1 MRTNSAAKT
10 VASTKLCV
18 YLSSTDRKNHS
29 LLLFQPL
36 MLGNIESKQKKRG
49 PIKSLA
55 FFCLYVSGLC

>member
-1 MRTNSAAKT
+1 MFIYQLIRYFSVYIHANSAAKI

-36 MLGNIESKQKKRG
+36 MLGNIESKQK
-49 PIKSLA
+49 SEAL
-55 FFCLYVSGLC
+55 